1 MVKALFGV
9 RKPITAED
17 AMPVGSLIAF
27 CASFSWRRTCAVT
40 KCIWIPIQCS
50 HNTFESSR
58 PIGCLVQDNQQILR
72 LFNRLNSIK
81 IEKQQTNRETN
92 NETPKP
98 NKYNKS
104 KSGQM
109 EMIKFNVKMEKWK
122 NEKNYVYVSKTSKIR
137 NVSCNSVIH
146 ICNYI
151 CEWNVFMYDIQYPT
165 RVLPASHIKRKSE
178 FFN

>member
-1 MVKALFGV
+1 M
-9 RKPITAED
+9 
-17 AMPVGSLIAF
+17 
-27 CASFSWRRTCAVT
+27 T
-40 KCIWIPIQCS
+40 KCIRIPIQCS

-109 EMIKFNVKMEKWK
+109 EMIKFNGKMEK
-122 NEKNYVYVSKTSKIR
+122 
-137 NVSCNSVIH
+137 
-146 ICNYI
+146 
-151 CEWNVFMYDIQYPT
+151 
-165 RVLPASHIKRKSE
+165 
-178 FFN
+178 